1 MCKIALICQFYTQ
14 LFVPKRHKYA
24 LDAHSEIVCTNF
36 AGAIPQQKTLRNGGL
51 IMKKLLTCLFAL
63 VMSLSVLTGCGDAV
77 ADEFETF
84 LNTDMVSVNAKYND
98 LKEELAKWENFETD
112 AEMIDSLNN
121 VIIPNIDEQLAML
134 DAIELTTD
142 EVTEIKAKY
151 KTMLEK
157 YKEGYSA
164 MLTALKAAD
173 VTALENSLTIVQ
185 EGLTALEE
193 YNKAL
198 EDLAA
203 EKGMTVGY

>member
-1 MCKIALICQFYTQ
+1 
-14 LFVPKRHKYA
+14 
-24 LDAHSEIVCTNF
+24 
-36 AGAIPQQKTLRNGGL
+36 
-51 IMKKLLTCLFAL
+51 MKKLLTCLFAL
-63 VMSLSVLTGCGDAV
+63 VMSLSLLTGCGDAV

-84 LNTDMVSVNAKYND
+84 LNTKMVDVNAKYND
-98 LKEELAKWENFETD
+98 LITELEKWNNLETD
-112 AEMIDSLNN
+112 AEMIDSLKN

-142 EVTEIKAKY
+142 EVIAIKEKY

-164 MLTALKAAD
+164 MLTALEVAD
-173 VTALENSLTIVQ
+173 ITALENSLTLV
-185 EGLTALEE
+185 EDGLTALEA

-203 EKGMTVGY
+203 EKGMTIAY